1 MSGISDGYPL
11 IRRPCHLRQNR
22 TGNINHGLN
31 LCVTPI
37 LFGQNGCRCNYGPV
51 PPLFFRAPFGANGVF
66 GYSFGP
72 ALGSH
77 TSFEHRGGNRWSC
90 RYICRHRYIYPCMTK
105 NMLLFWC
112 FSVFSSVFLPT
123 CQREREKSKT
133 HQLGASHARRGI
145 CICIWDWAAY
155 YVLCLLEIATRSTR
169 AYFPRFLSPHRE
181 KYYPIR
187 SWVLSFIIPFVA
199 CDFIPISWYREHL
212 WCKQCANICLVIT
225 HVLWKRY

>member
-1 MSGISDGYPL
+1 MRMGTGMSGISDGYPL

-123 CQREREKSKT
+123 CNLSWKT
-133 HQLGASHARRGI
+133 VGGTLHSLHNCKFPLPHA
-145 CICIWDWAAY
+145 
-155 YVLCLLEIATRSTR
+155 LLHHI
-169 AYFPRFLSPHRE
+169 
-181 KYYPIR
+181 
-187 SWVLSFIIPFVA
+187 SFNP
-199 CDFIPISWYREHL
+199 
-212 WCKQCANICLVIT
+212 
-225 HVLWKRY
+225 

>member
-1 MSGISDGYPL
+1 MRMGTGMSGISDGYPL

-90 RYICRHRYIYPCMTK
+90 RYIYRHGYIYPCMTK

-112 FSVFSSVFLPT
+112 FSVFSSGVQEFRGWLT
-123 CQREREKSKT
+123 CVP
-133 HQLGASHARRGI
+133 GAS
-145 CICIWDWAAY
+145 
-155 YVLCLLEIATRSTR
+155 L
-169 AYFPRFLSPHRE
+169 FPRTFSVLLSLLAF
-181 KYYPIR
+181 IR
-187 SWVLSFIIPFVA
+187 FYVRTNVVL
-199 CDFIPISWYREHL
+199 
-212 WCKQCANICLVIT
+212 
-225 HVLWKRY
+225 